1 MNKNLK
7 NIGFTDYFYIVNYNK
22 NEKDLC
28 VMEINSLLSQTLLDE
43 NKYIFSD
50 KYINPSRSPFI
61 KHCISIIYKEKSL
74 NTIMEK
80 LNLLIYPLMIL
91 KFAI

>member
-7 NIGFTDYFYIVNYNK
+7 NIDFTDYFYIVNYNK

-50 KYINPSRSPFI
+50 
-61 KHCISIIYKEKSL
+61 
-74 NTIMEK
+74 
-80 LNLLIYPLMIL
+80 
-91 KFAI
+91 